1 MDRDR
6 IATTHVGSLV
16 RPPELVDVL
25 RARGQQGGRGGGPPG
40 SGPEVEAGRYERE
53 LQKAV
58 DGVVR
63 RQVEV
68 GLDIVSDGEF
78 GKGISWSRYVLERL
92 DGFEYR
98 TAPDAGPRQATGAV
112 VPDTEE
118 RRRFSEFYAEY
129 DPTQGFEGDIGAWV
143 CTGPVGYRAHETLRR
158 DIDNLKGALQ
168 RAGGRQGFLPAVA
181 PASVASGRQN
191 EHYAT
196 DEELLFAVADALR
209 SEYRAI
215 VDAGLVLQ
223 VDDAWFPMMYEV
235 LVPPGTLEDYRR
247 WAQVR
252 VEALNHALAGLPE
265 ERVRY
270 HVCWGSWNAPHTGDV
285 PLREIIDLVLQVR
298 AGGYSLE
305 QANPRH
311 EHEWRIWEDVQL
323 PEGKVLLP
331 GVISHA
337 TNVVEHPE
345 LVAERVTRLAR
356 LVGPDRVVAST
367 DCGFAQGPFV
377 QRVHPTIMW
386 AKLSSLVE
394 GAGLASRALFGAR
407 T

>member
-16 RPPELVDVL
+16 RPPELVEVL
-25 RARGQQGGRGGGPPG
+25 RARSEGKD
-40 SGPEVEAGRYERE
+40 VEAGRYERT
-53 LQKAV
+53 LRQAV
-58 DGVVR
+58 EDVVR
-63 RQVEV
+63 QQVEV
-68 GLDIVSDGEF
+68 GLDVVSDGEF
-78 GKGISWSRYVLERL
+78 GKGISWSRYVLARM

-98 TAPDAGPRQATGAV
+98 TAPDAGPKPVAGAV

-118 RRRFSEFYAEY
+118 RRRFGEFYAEY
-129 DPTQGFEGDIGAWV
+129 DRTQGFEGDIGAWV
-143 CTGPVGYRAHETLRR
+143 CTGPVRYRAVETLQR
-158 DIDNLKGALQ
+158 DIDNLRQALEH
-168 RAGGRQGFLPAVA
+168 AGGSQGFLPAVA
-181 PASVASGRQN
+181 PASVASGRRN
-191 EHYAT
+191 EHYAS

-215 VDAGLVLQ
+215 IDAGLVLQ
-223 VDDAWFPMMYEV
+223 VDDAWFPMMYE
-235 LVPPGTLEDYRR
+235 LIVPPGTLEDYRR

-252 VEALNHALAGLPE
+252 VEALNHALSGLPE

-270 HVCWGSWNAPHTGDV
+270 HVCWGSWNAPHTGDI

-311 EHEWRIWEDVQL
+311 EHEWRIWEDVRL
-323 PEGKVLLP
+323 PDGKVLLP

-345 LVAERVTRLAR
+345 LVAERLTRLAR
-356 LVGPDRVVAST
+356 LVGPDRVVGST

-386 AKLSSLVE
+386 AKLASLVE
-394 GAGLASRALFGAR
+394 GARLAGRELFGAR

>member
-16 RPPELVDVL
+16 RPPELVEVL
-25 RARGQQGGRGGGPPG
+25 RARSHGG
-40 SGPEVEAGRYERE
+40 EVEAGGYERT
-53 LQKAV
+53 LRRAV
-58 DGVVR
+58 EDVVR

-68 GLDIVSDGEF
+68 GLDVVSDGEF

-98 TAPDAGPRQATGAV
+98 TEPDAGPKPAAGAV

-129 DPTQGFEGDIGAWV
+129 DRTQGFEGDIGAWV
-143 CTGPVGYRAHETLRR
+143 CTGPVRYRALEKLQR
-158 DIDNLKGALQ
+158 DVDNLRQALE
-168 RAGGRQGFLPAVA
+168 RAGGAQGFLPAVA
-181 PASVASGRQN
+181 PASVASGRRN
-191 EHYAT
+191 EHYAS

-215 VDAGLVLQ
+215 IDAGLVLQ
-223 VDDAWFPMMYEV
+223 VDDAWFPMMYE
-235 LVPPGTLEDYRR
+235 LIVPPGTLEDYRR
-247 WAQVR
+247 WARVR
-252 VEALNHALAGLPE
+252 VEALNHALSGLPE

-311 EHEWRIWEDVQL
+311 EHEWRIWEDVPL
-323 PEGKVLLP
+323 PDGKVLLP

-345 LVAERVTRLAR
+345 LVAERLTRLAR
-356 LVGPDRVVAST
+356 LVGPDRVVGST

-386 AKLSSLVE
+386 AKLSALVE
-394 GAGLASRALFGAR
+394 GARLAGRELFGG
-407 T
+407 